1 MNYYEKIQND
11 MDILQSRI
19 NDCLELRTEY
29 KEFVDR
35 LPYVDQI
42 IEKKEISKIIWI
54 CWFQGIENA
63 PELVQKCVK
72 NNISKIYG
80 YKKIILTSK
89 NFTKYI
95 KIKPLILKK
104 WKQGIISNTAFSNI
118 LRLEILI
125 KHGGIWMDST
135 VLFTG
140 KEFPRYVTKY
150 PLFMFSSWKWITGDI
165 RPVSTWFISAQKG
178 HPFLKAVRDCLYKYW
193 TDKNELV
200 TYFIFHMFVAMVIE
214 RYPIMY
220 SQFTRI
226 SNVPPH
232 YMQFELQDRYS
243 EIRFKE
249 LTDMASIHKLTY
261 KLDAAVYKD
270 EDNLYNYLLKEY

>member
-95 KIKPLILKK
+95 KINPLILKK

-125 KHGGIWMDST
+125 KYGGIWMDAP

-140 KEFPRYVTKY
+140 KEFPRYVTEY